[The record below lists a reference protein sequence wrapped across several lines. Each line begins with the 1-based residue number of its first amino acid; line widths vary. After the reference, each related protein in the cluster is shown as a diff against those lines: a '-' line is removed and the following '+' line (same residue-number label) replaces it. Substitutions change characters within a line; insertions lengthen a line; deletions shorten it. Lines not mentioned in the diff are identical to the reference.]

1 MIRAAPTGQSEVS
14 GRTPLLGSPGTVL
27 PVTTVEA
34 ESLDGF
40 GSTGVLED
48 RVAVLVTGVVPL
60 TVTLS

>member
-1 MIRAAPTGQSEVS
+1 
-14 GRTPLLGSPGTVL
+14 
-27 PVTTVEA
+27 VTTVEA